1 MASTLHQF
9 LKYYRDGEKKI
20 NGDVKPFTKTEY
32 HFANTRFFEKGA
44 APKETLPST
53 ISSTGKGGAKNA
65 PQVRKNDAPKQQSE
79 KEASKQGNTTSLI
92 EQVAKPAAALTG
104 SMPTILRYIPK
115 SRRKEGESPFGECTS
130 NSIEAKA
137 TKGEGASITSL
148 KEGVMVLTLKMW

>member
-1 MASTLHQF
+1 
-9 LKYYRDGEKKI
+9 
-20 NGDVKPFTKTEY
+20 V
-32 HFANTRFFEKGA
+32 RFFEEGT
-44 APKETLPST
+44 APKETIPST
-53 ISSTGKGGAKNA
+53 ISSTGKGAAKKA
-65 PQVRKNDAPKQQSE
+65 SQVRKDDSSKQQLE
-79 KEASKQGNTTSLI
+79 KEVSKQCNTTSRI